1 LKIKQV
7 LLPFNAFFLVFS
19 IGNFLILRDTIE
31 ALEIALSI
39 PSPIMLASLGSHWPL
54 RIYFGSMLILTVL
67 GIILSLWS
75 LRGQKTTLEKWVVGG
90 TLFGYIALLG
100 LPLSWSYLPIVAMLI
115 VTVVSLMCNRA
126 TPCFLG

>member
-39 PSPIMLASLGSHWPL
+39 PSPIMLANLGSHWPL
-54 RIYFGSMLILTVL
+54 RIYLGSMLILTVL

-75 LRGQKTTLEKWVVGG
+75 LHGQKTTLEKLVVGG

-100 LPLSWSYLPIVAMLI
+100 LPLSWSYLPILVMLI
-115 VTVVSLMCNRA
+115 VTVVSIMRNRA
-126 TPCFLG
+126 IP

>member
-1 LKIKQV
+1 MKIKQV

-54 RIYFGSMLILTVL
+54 RIYLGSMLILTVL

-100 LPLSWSYLPIVAMLI
+100 LPLSWSYLPILVLLI
-115 VTVVSLMCNRA
+115 VTVVSIMRNRA
-126 TPCFLG
+126 IP